1 MEILRLVIITSRKKQ
16 KQKQNNW
23 VPYEI
28 ATFVEGTVKIS
39 NKKENMQKKNKF
51 KKKKGRRRRE
61 TKELIFMRKTEKII
75 IGCKISFP

>member
-28 ATFVEGTVKIS
+28 ATFVEGTVKTS
-39 NKKENMQKKNKF
+39 NKKENMQKKKLK
-51 KKKKGRRRRE
+51 KKKKGE
-61 TKELIFMRKTEKII
+61 EK
-75 IGCKISFP
+75 GRQRNLYL